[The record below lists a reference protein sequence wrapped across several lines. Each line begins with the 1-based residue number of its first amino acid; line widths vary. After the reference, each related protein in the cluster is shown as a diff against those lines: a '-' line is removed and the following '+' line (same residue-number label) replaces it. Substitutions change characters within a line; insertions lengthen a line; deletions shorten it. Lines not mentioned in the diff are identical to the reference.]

1 MQHSRGGWR
10 TVVTLLWK
18 CGRGGGGD
26 VNKNFSRLGS
36 PLRPFIPRIND
47 CGSGPAPCPARRES
61 RGRPAGLGRA
71 AGARRAAARGGR
83 RGRSG
88 GAAGAERCAGPGWR
102 CPGAWRLPAPAC
114 PPLPPP
120 FPPHRGA
127 FPAAFPRRTAPRRG
141 VPGLPSPEAPPLSPR
156 GISRARN
163 HPASPRAVVPPGR
176 PSFSPRPP
184 APSPGSLL
192 HPPGKPAGSCPFP
205 TCRAA
210 PRPGCGAGSAPR
222 LPRAR
227 GGSSELEVGK
237 RCKGGRLL
245 DCQPRSQLGG
255 NKFVSLSLHTYT
267 F

>member
-1 MQHSRGGWR
+1 MTAAAAPRPALPAGRAGDAPRGWGGQR
-10 TVVTLLWK
+10 GLGGRQRGAGGAVGAEGPRARSAARGRDGGAR
-18 CGRGGGGD
+18 GRGGC
-26 VNKNFSRLGS
+26 RL
-36 PLRPFIPRIND
+36 PPALPFLPP
-47 CGSGPAPCPARRES
+47 SLPT
-61 RGRPAGLGRA
+61 AGL
-71 AGARRAAARGGR
+71 
-83 RGRSG
+83 S
-88 GAAGAERCAGPGWR
+88 
-102 CPGAWRLPAPAC
+102 
-114 PPLPPP
+114 PPP
-120 FPPHRGA
+120 S
-127 FPAAFPRRTAPRRG
+127 PAAPRRG

-245 DCQPRSQLGG
+245 DCQPRSQLGE
-255 NKFVSLSLHTYT
+255 NKFVSLSLHTYM